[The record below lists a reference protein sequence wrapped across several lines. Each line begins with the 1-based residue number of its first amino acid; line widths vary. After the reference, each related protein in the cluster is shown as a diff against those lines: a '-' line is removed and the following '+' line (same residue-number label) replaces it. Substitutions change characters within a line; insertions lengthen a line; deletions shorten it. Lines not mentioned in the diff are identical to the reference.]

1 MKKLLAIAVATAA
14 ISLPLVAAPKAEASK
29 DTVYASGKLEL
40 DKKLSDKA
48 KGIRTLYISIYDSA
62 SGMPRPYA
70 ATKIDLPKDATSGA
84 FHDFKLTPANV
95 MAMGQG
101 PAPQTMRIKAKLDKD
116 GSAGPDASGDVTGTV
131 SDVKLG
137 ASNIVIKL
145 DTVVN

>member
-1 MKKLLAIAVATAA
+1 MKKLLSIAAAAA
-14 ISLPLVAAPKAEASK
+14 ISTTAFAAPKAGAAK
-29 DTVYASGKLEL
+29 DTVYASGKIEL

-48 KGIRTLYISIYDSA
+48 KGIRTLYISIYDAA

-70 ATKIDLPKDATSGA
+70 ATKIELPKDATSGA
-84 FHDFKLTPANV
+84 FHDFTLTPANII
-95 MAMGQG
+95 AMGHG
-101 PAPQTMRIKAKLDKD
+101 PAPQSMRIKAKLDKD

-137 ASNIVIKL
+137 ASNVIIKL